1 MNLPEYLSE
10 DESYFYCPK
19 DNVNDIKGYE
29 DFIPLSDLLD
39 DDIVSNAF
47 YNCIGQI
54 NGKNVVVI

>member
-1 MNLPEYLSE
+1 MNLPEYLTQ

-19 DNVNDIKGYE
+19 DNVNDIKEHE

-39 DDIVSNAF
+39 DDTVSNAY

-54 NGKNVVVI
+54 NGKNVIVI